1 MPSLDAHPQNEL
13 GQNVLD
19 PAAEAK
25 LLADGMVFARRL
37 TDATGHTF
45 IFCGKRPLTEF
56 ATDMVRSA
64 HHRLELTPVVA

>member
-1 MPSLDAHPQNEL
+1 MPSLDAHPKNEL
-13 GQNVLD
+13 GKDVLD
-19 PAAEAK
+19 PGTEAK

-64 HHRLELTPVVA
+64 HQRLSRTPVVA